1 MPTISDSFV
10 PHEQVK
16 REIDPV
22 LETKLHA
29 IDREN
34 LRPGKPPH
42 FDKPQQSMWPQ
53 WPQTHVGI
61 FALSQTNFSHRTPVL

>member
-1 MPTISDSFV
+1 MLTISDSFV

-29 IDREN
+29 IAREN
-34 LRPGKPPH
+34 LRPEKPPH
-42 FDKPQQSMWPQ
+42 FDKPQQPMWP
-53 WPQTHVGI
+53 
-61 FALSQTNFSHRTPVL
+61 

>member
-1 MPTISDSFV
+1 MPTISDSFD
-10 PHEQVK
+10 PHQQVK

-29 IDREN
+29 IAREN

-42 FDKPQQSMWPQ
+42 FDKPQQPMWP
-53 WPQTHVGI
+53 
-61 FALSQTNFSHRTPVL
+61 